1 MDDGLPTR
9 QLRGVRRMN
18 GARQPIGVFDSGIG
32 GLTVVKA
39 LIEDLP
45 AESIVYF
52 GDTARVPYGTKSK
65 TTIVKFSLE
74 NVEFLLRFGV
84 KCIVIACNTSSS
96 WALPTLRKYF
106 KVPIVGVIR
115 PGALAAVRETR
126 NKRIGVIGTTATIQ
140 SRAYETA
147 IQRIDPAI
155 KVFSESCP
163 LFVPLVEE
171 GWLNGSI
178 SRQVAQQYL
187 EPLKRQRIDTLILG
201 CTHYPLLAQ
210 TIQSVLGQDIVLV
223 DSARQTV
230 AEVQGVLMGADTL
243 RDQQVRP
250 RYRFFVTDEPAH
262 FSRISHRFLGRVIGS
277 VERANLHG

>member
-1 MDDGLPTR
+1 MA
-9 QLRGVRRMN
+9 N

-39 LIEDLP
+39 LREELP
-45 AESIVYF
+45 AESIIYF

-115 PGALAAVRETR
+115 PGALAAVRATR
-126 NKRIGVIGTTATIQ
+126 NKRVGIIGTTATIH
-140 SRAYETA
+140 SRAYEAA
-147 IQRIDPAI
+147 IHRLDPTVRA
-155 KVFSESCP
+155 FSQSCP

-171 GWLNGSI
+171 GWLNGRICSAI
-178 SRQVAQQYL
+178 AAQYL
-187 EPLKRQRIDTLILG
+187 APLKRQRIDTLIMG
-201 CTHYPLLAQ
+201 CTHYPLLAPTLQ
-210 TIQSVLGQDIVLV
+210 RVLGPRVTLV
-223 DSARQTV
+223 DSARQTA
-230 AEVQGVLMGADTL
+230 AEVRGVLMGSDML
-243 RDQQVRP
+243 RGRRTKP
-250 RYRFFVTDEPAH
+250 HFRFFVTDEPHH
-262 FSRISHRFLGRVIGS
+262 FYQVGHRFLGELIGS
-277 VERANLHG
+277 VERVNGH

>member
-1 MDDGLPTR
+1 
-9 QLRGVRRMN
+9 MN

-45 AESIVYF
+45 SESIIYF

-65 TTIVKFSLE
+65 STIVKFSLE

-115 PGALAAVRETR
+115 PGALAAVRQTK
-126 NKRIGVIGTTATIQ
+126 NKRIGVIGTNATIH
-140 SRAYETA
+140 SRAYEIA
-147 IQRIDPAI
+147 IQRIDPTI
-155 KVFSESCP
+155 KVVSQSCP

-178 SRQVAQQYL
+178 CREVAQRYL
-187 EPLKRQRIDTLILG
+187 EPLTRHHIDTLILG

-210 TIQSVLGQDIVLV
+210 TIQKVLGPGVTLV
-223 DSARQTV
+223 DSAKQTV
-230 AEVQGVLMGADTL
+230 TEVRGVLMGSDAL
-243 RDQQVRP
+243 CDQRTHP
-250 RYRFFVTDEPAH
+250 RYRFFVTDEPTH
-262 FSRISHRFLGRVIGS
+262 FNRIGHQFLGRVIGS
-277 VERANLHG
+277 VERVNSH

>member
-1 MDDGLPTR
+1 M
-9 QLRGVRRMN
+9 GVN

-45 AESIVYF
+45 SESIVYF

-65 TTIVKFSLE
+65 STIVKFSLE

-106 KVPIVGVIR
+106 KVPIIGVIR
-115 PGALAAVRETR
+115 PGALAAVRQT
-126 NKRIGVIGTTATIQ
+126 KTGRIGVIGTSATIN

-147 IQRIDPAI
+147 IQRLDPALR
-155 KVFSESCP
+155 VFSQSCP

-171 GWLNGSI
+171 GWLNGTV
-178 SRQVAQQYL
+178 SRQIAEKYL
-187 EPLKRQRIDTLILG
+187 ESLMRHRIDTLILG
-201 CTHYPLLAQ
+201 CTHYPLLAS
-210 TIQSVLGQDIVLV
+210 TIRSVLGPSVVLV
-223 DSARQTV
+223 DSAQQT
-230 AEVQGVLMGADTL
+230 ATEVRGVLLGSDTL
-243 RDQQVRP
+243 SGQRSHP
-250 RYRFFVTDEPAH
+250 RHRFFVTDEPQH
-262 FSRISHRFLGRVIGS
+262 FTRIGHRFLGKVIES
-277 VERANLHG
+277 VERVSAR

>member
-1 MDDGLPTR
+1 
-9 QLRGVRRMN
+9 MN
-18 GARQPIGVFDSGIG
+18 GTRQPIGVFDSGIG

-45 AESIVYF
+45 QESIVYF

-65 TTIVKFSLE
+65 STIVRFSLE

-115 PGALAAVRETR
+115 PGALAAVRQTKTR
-126 NKRIGVIGTTATIQ
+126 RVGVIGTTATIH

-147 IQRIDPAI
+147 IHRLDPAVT
-155 KVFSESCP
+155 VFSQGCP

-171 GWLNGSI
+171 GWLNGAI
-178 SRQVAQQYL
+178 SRQVAEQYL
-187 EPLKRQRIDTLILG
+187 RPLMRQRIDTLILG
-201 CTHYPLLAQ
+201 CTHYPLLAP
-210 TIQSVLGQDIVLV
+210 TIQRVLGPKVALV
-223 DSARQTV
+223 DSARQT
-230 AEVQGVLMGADTL
+230 ASEVRGVLLGTDTL
-243 RDQQVRP
+243 CDRRVRP
-250 RYRFFVTDEPAH
+250 RHRFFVTDEPAH
-262 FSRISHRFLGRVIGS
+262 FNRIGHQFLGQVIGS
-277 VERANLHG
+277 VERANSH

>member
-1 MDDGLPTR
+1 MA
-9 QLRGVRRMN
+9 N

-45 AESIVYF
+45 AESIIYF

-65 TTIVKFSLE
+65 STIVKFSLE

-106 KVPIVGVIR
+106 KVPLVGVIR
-115 PGALAAVRETR
+115 PGALAAVRHTK
-126 NKRIGVIGTTATIQ
+126 NKRVGVIGTSATIN

-147 IQRIDPAI
+147 IHRLDPSI
-155 KVFSESCP
+155 KVFSQNCP

-171 GWLNGSI
+171 GWLNGDI
-178 SRQVAQQYL
+178 SRQVAEKYL
-187 EPLKRQRIDTLILG
+187 EPLRRQRIDTLILG

-210 TIQSVLGQDIVLV
+210 TIRHVMGPRVALV
-223 DSARQTV
+223 DSAKQTAV
-230 AEVQGVLMGADTL
+230 EVRGVLLGADTL
-243 RDQQVRP
+243 CDQRQPP
-250 RYRFFVTDEPAH
+250 RHRFFVTDEPTH
-262 FSRISHRFLGRVIGS
+262 FNRIGYRFLGQVIGT
-277 VERANLHG
+277 VERVNSH